1 MRLLGVCFSQVTLP
15 QPDAPD
21 QPVKK
26 KFQFVVRDNRNS
38 IMRNLKKFVGMQ
50 KVTIIVRVLVLA
62 SAVFA
67 VGAIVGYYK
76 MDAENLAME
85 MSMCGAAIS

>member
-1 MRLLGVCFSQVTLP
+1 
-15 QPDAPD
+15 
-21 QPVKK
+21 
-26 KFQFVVRDNRNS
+26 
-38 IMRNLKKFVGMQ
+38 MQ